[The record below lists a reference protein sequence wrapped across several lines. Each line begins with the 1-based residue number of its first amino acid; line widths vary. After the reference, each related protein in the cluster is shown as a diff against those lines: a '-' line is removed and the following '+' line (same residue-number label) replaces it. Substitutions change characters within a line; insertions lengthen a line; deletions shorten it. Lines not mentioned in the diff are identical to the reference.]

1 MTRDPESTEGR
12 TVLPEQIRDAL
23 GELLPGI
30 NIADVDDTEL
40 MDAKIRSDSDEA
52 RRAFL
57 ADWRAAR

>member
-12 TVLPEQIRDAL
+12 TVLPDDIRDTL